1 MMLMSALLL
10 RMPQYPHDR
19 LRTAGALSYGRGA
32 VVAEPGSSRRRA
44 GVTAGGAGRVGW
56 LQEARPPPVAAAQRR
71 AGRVKD
77 RSAVLRDFPTRLPA
91 ACLRQF

>member
-1 MMLMSALLL
+1 LQPFADT
-10 RMPQYPHDR
+10 YH
-19 LRTAGALSYGRGA
+19 GRGA

-44 GVTAGGAGRVGW
+44 AGVTAGGAALW
-56 LQEARPPPVAAAQRR
+56 LQEAAAAAAAATMRGAARRR

-77 RSAVLRDFPTRLPA
+77 RSAVLRDFPTSTWLPA